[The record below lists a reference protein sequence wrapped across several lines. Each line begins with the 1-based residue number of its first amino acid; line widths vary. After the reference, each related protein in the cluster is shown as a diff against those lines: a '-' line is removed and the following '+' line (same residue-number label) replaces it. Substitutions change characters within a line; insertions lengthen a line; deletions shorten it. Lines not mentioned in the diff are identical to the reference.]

1 VLSCAVGDGISRTT
15 ETSIDEGKT
24 PMKSY
29 STGNRIHFASTVA
42 AIVMSMTSVEAAT
55 WRWDTSSSS
64 GYQAGSGVWETSAF
78 WTQNGTS
85 LTNWPGIAEDSV
97 LNVAAGD
104 SVITIASTVSVYG
117 LQMAD
122 QNSRQLT
129 VTGGTLKL
137 GAGGLHTLG
146 TGTQIVESAVELTA
160 DQTWRA
166 LSSASVNS
174 PVYGQV
180 AGPYSIAVAGDT
192 FRALKMYNTN
202 NTYSGGTVVNN
213 DGIMQAASASGGIP
227 FGTGPLTIMSRG
239 QAWFRPEGT
248 GSDISYAAAGG
259 AGSHVYLNG
268 LSRFYLNRE
277 LQNSVTLTV
286 GHAADSDAVFV
297 RTNRAVAAL
306 MGGTGTPPTIGDGL
320 HNVFVAGGSAR
331 VPLHNGMV
339 APYIYN
345 GQYQAGGAGRL
356 LTYTDDNG
364 FTNVIYDATNTF
376 AGADNTKKI
385 LFNGGAGTVNVTN
398 SVSVYAIDSSGTAR
412 FTLGSGVTL
421 HVGDD
426 AAGYSALFLN
436 GNSVTAAVGAVGA
449 LLDFGANEAII
460 HHNNNATAKIGVPIS
475 GSNGVTF
482 VSSYLGTLTLT
493 EDNMYL
499 GPTAVNGLTLA
510 VGEGGTKGTLGAST
524 NLYLGQP
531 GTLQFNRS
539 DVYAWSGSVVGSGTL
554 QQNGS
559 GTLNVTTVTGGVGVN
574 VANVSSGTFN
584 LTLLGNNQLDTVRNT
599 GGGLLTLQ
607 GDASATNTISG
618 TSFTTTSDNGT
629 VDILS
634 GNWSAGTI
642 ANSGSDTTLRGTL
655 RVGSGA
661 TFAANDA
668 RGLCGLL
675 LIDGGDVV
683 ANLIDFGSRDNVQT
697 NGIGGR
703 LIISNGTFTSSS
715 NLAGLGNRQGF
726 DGKQT
731 GGTVYFSAP
740 PGVTYLGGVS
750 SRSNPSRIVTNTY
763 TLSGGMLL
771 ISPTFRGQSADGAT
785 NVNRF
790 IMNGGTLSAA
800 ALDFGLINGGV
811 LTNSGGMVAPGSTGT
826 AGRTTLTGSYV
837 VDHVSAGLSL
847 DVGGT
852 VAASSFQQ
860 ATGRY
865 DVITIS
871 SNASLAGTISARL
884 INGFVPVTGTTFT
897 VLSAAT
903 VSGAFANA
911 PVSGST
917 IPALQGS
924 TTNGFFEV
932 TYNANNVV
940 LTYQSDGGG
949 PVLTPFEQWQVQYFG
964 DTNSVNGLAGDDY
977 DGDGISNG
985 DEFHAGTVPT
995 NNTSALDIVSMT
1007 VSGGNVVVTWN
1018 TSGGDPSGSYGS
1030 GKTNILEVTGGG
1042 TAGYNGLF
1050 TNALFT
1056 NVITLLGDR
1065 VTNHVVIGG
1074 ASQTGNY
1081 YRIRIPAP

>member
-1 VLSCAVGDGISRTT
+1 MTAL
-15 ETSIDEGKT
+15 
-24 PMKSY
+24 
-29 STGNRIHFASTVA
+29 
-42 AIVMSMTSVEAAT
+42 VMTMASVEAAT
-55 WRWDTSSSS
+55 WRWDTSSAS
-64 GYQAGSGVWETSAF
+64 GYQAGSGVWESSFF
-78 WTQNGTS
+78 WTQNGTA

-104 SVITIASTVSVYG
+104 SVITISSTVSVYG

-129 VTGGTLKL
+129 VTGGMLKL

-180 AGPYSIAVAGDT
+180 SGPYSIAVAGDT
-192 FRALKMYNTN
+192 FRALKMYNTD
-202 NTYSGGTVVNN
+202 NTYSGGTIVNN
-213 DGIMQAASASGGIP
+213 DGIMQAASASGGTP

-239 QAWFRPEGT
+239 QLWLRPDGS
-248 GSDISYAAAGG
+248 GSDVSFSAASG
-259 AGSHVYLNG
+259 AGSHVNLNG

-277 LQNSVTLTV
+277 LQNAVSLTL
-286 GHAADSDAVFV
+286 GHAADSDAIFV
-297 RTNRAVAAL
+297 RTNRAVGVL
-306 MGGTGTPPTIGDGL
+306 MGGTGTPPTFGDGL
-320 HNVFVAGGSAR
+320 HQVFVAGGSAR
-331 VPLHNGMV
+331 VPLHNTMV

-345 GQYQAGGAGRL
+345 GQYQGGGVGRL
-356 LTYTDDNG
+356 LAYTDDNG
-364 FTNVIYDATNTF
+364 FTNLTYDLTNTF

-421 HVGDD
+421 HIGDD
-426 AAGYSALFLN
+426 ASGYSALFLN

-449 LLDFGANEAII
+449 SLDFGANEAII
-460 HHNNNATAKIGVPIS
+460 HQNNNATAKIGVPIS

-493 EDNMYL
+493 EDNVYL
-499 GPTAVNGLTLA
+499 GPTAVNGLTLN

-559 GTLNVTTVTGGVGVN
+559 GTLNVSAVAGGVGVS
-574 VANVSSGTFN
+574 VANVSGGIFN

-599 GGGLLTLQ
+599 GGGLLTLN
-607 GDASATNTISG
+607 GDTSATNIISG
-618 TSFTTTSDNGT
+618 TSFTAANDNGT
-629 VDILS
+629 VDIQS
-634 GNWSAGTI
+634 GNWAAGTI
-642 ANSGSDTTLRGTL
+642 ASGSSDTTLRGTL

-661 TFAANDA
+661 TFSANDA
-668 RGLCGLL
+668 RGISGLL
-675 LIDGGDVV
+675 LIDGGDVF
-683 ANLIDFGSRDNVQT
+683 ASQIDFGSRENVPT
-697 NGIGGR
+697 DGSGGR
-703 LIISNGTFTSSS
+703 LIISNGTFTTSST
-715 NLAGLGNRQGF
+715 LAGLGNRQGF

-750 SRSNPSRIVTNTY
+750 TRANPSRIVTNTY
-763 TLSGGMLL
+763 TLSGGTLL
-771 ISPTFRGQSADGAT
+771 LSPTLRGQSAAGAT
-785 NVNRF
+785 NENRF
-790 IMNGGTLSAA
+790 IFNGGMLSAA
-800 ALDFGLINGGV
+800 TLDFGLINGGV
-811 LTNSGGMVAPGSTGT
+811 LTNSGGVVAPGSTGT
-826 AGRTTLTGSYV
+826 AGRTLLTGSYV
-837 VDHVSAGLSL
+837 VDQASAGLAL

-852 VAASSFQQ
+852 TAASSFQQ

-865 DVITIS
+865 DVLTIS
-871 SNASLAGTISARL
+871 SNASLAGAISARL
-884 INGFVPVTGTTFT
+884 INGFVPVTGTSFT
-897 VLSAAT
+897 VLSAAS

-917 IPALQGS
+917 IPAWQGS

-932 TYNANNVV
+932 TYNTNNVV
-940 LTYQSDGGG
+940 LTYQSDGSG
-949 PVLTPFEQWQVQYFG
+949 PALTPFEQWQVQYFG
-964 DTNSVNGLAGDDY
+964 GTNTINGLAGDDF
-977 DGDGISNG
+977 DGDGITNG
-985 DEFHAGTVPT
+985 DEFQSGTVPT
-995 NNTSALDIVSMT
+995 NNASALEVVNLS

-1018 TSGGDPSGSYGS
+1018 TSGGDPSGSFGS

-1042 TAGYNGLF
+1042 TAGYNGMF
-1050 TNALFT
+1050 TNAVFT
-1056 NVITLLGDR
+1056 NVITLLGDQI
-1065 VTNHVVIGG
+1065 TNHVVIGG
-1074 ASQTGNY
+1074 ALHTGNY
-1081 YRIRIPAP
+1081 FRIRLPSP